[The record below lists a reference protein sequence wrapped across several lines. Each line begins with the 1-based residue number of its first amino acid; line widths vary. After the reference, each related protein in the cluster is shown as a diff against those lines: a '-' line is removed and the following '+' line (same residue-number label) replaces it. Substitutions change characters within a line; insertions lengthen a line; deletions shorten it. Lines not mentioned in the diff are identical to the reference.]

1 MAGLETLRAR
11 LAGLRRRI
19 VLALALEGSAR
30 LAGALFLAVV
40 TSFVLD
46 RFFKLETA
54 ARAALLIAALAWL
67 AYAAWRFLGARLGR
81 PLSEDTLAIAVEARF
96 PELKDRLVTAIQ
108 LSREPDPERWGMSPH
123 LVAES
128 ILAAEEPAG
137 RVRFRDA
144 LALKRVLRT
153 VALGIAALALLGAG
167 AAADP
172 ESART
177 WFARNVL
184 LRDLRWPQKT
194 YLEVD
199 PTVFVDG
206 VARMVRGGDIVVT
219 AFSRGE
225 LHPEK
230 VLLLYRDSEGEEGQ
244 ATMKADPAALSYRH
258 EFREVVFPITFRLE
272 GGDEVTRDY
281 RIELV
286 LPPEAME
293 IEIEIGFPEYAGR
306 EGKIVDLAGGDP
318 EVLAGGSLTLR
329 GRSSKPLEEAALLLG
344 DGEEEIVPAVLGSGD
359 RFEVRFLP
367 RKTVL
372 VGLRL
377 LDCDGLSNPGY
388 APRFLVRVV
397 PDRAPKVRLR
407 LQGIGSMVVPVA
419 GIPYEVRIRDD
430 VKAMEG
436 RLEALKSADDRTA
449 PEPHSV
455 PFDPGTLGGESA
467 DLRGVLEL
475 EPLGLSPGAFLT
487 LTAFARDN
495 ASPDAQEGRSDP
507 VSLRI
512 VTLED
517 LLSDLVRRQQE
528 QRQAFEELVAKET
541 RLRDELQDRRDKPP
555 ASPSDVREFGDAQAR
570 EQRQIA
576 RRVNAIEREMAQILD
591 EMQNNRISDPSRI
604 RELRRGVVDA
614 LGNLR
619 KALMEEQSLRLD
631 EIARRAGEAPLGGR
645 PGEEAALGYE
655 AILRAM
661 QGVLAHMIRVESFTE
676 IVESWRALM
685 EMQGSARAAAHRR
698 WLEEMRKIFP
708 DFQPPDGN
716 DSGR

>member
-1 MAGLETLRAR
+1 MAGLETIRSR

-19 VLALALEGSAR
+19 LLALALEGSAR
-30 LAGALFLAVV
+30 VAGALFLAVV

-54 ARAALLIAALAWL
+54 ARAALLVAALAWL
-67 AYAAWRFLGARLGR
+67 AYVAWRYLAARLGR
-81 PLSEDTLAIAVEARF
+81 PLSEDALATAVEARF

-108 LSREPDPERWGMSPH
+108 LSRETDPERWGMSPH
-123 LVAES
+123 LVAEA
-128 ILAAEEPAG
+128 IRAAEEPAG
-137 RVRFRDA
+137 SVRFRDA
-144 LALKRVLRT
+144 LALKQVFRA

-194 YLEVD
+194 YLELD

-206 VARMVRGGDIVVT
+206 AARIVRGGNIVVT

-225 LHPEK
+225 VHPEK
-230 VLLLYRDSEGEEGQ
+230 VLLHYRDSEGEEGQ
-244 ATMKADPAALSYRH
+244 AMMKADPAALSYRH

-293 IEIEIGFPEYAGR
+293 IEVEIGFPEYAGR
-306 EGKIVDLAGGDP
+306 EGKLVDLAAGDP

-329 GRSSKPLEEAALLLG
+329 GRSSKPLEEAALVLG
-344 DGEEEIVPAVLGSGD
+344 EGEEEIVPAILGSGD
-359 RFEVRFLP
+359 RFEARFLP
-367 RKTVL
+367 KKTVL

-377 LDCDGLSNPGY
+377 LDRDGLTNPAF

-419 GIPYEVRIRDD
+419 WIPYEVRIRDD
-430 VKAMEG
+430 VKATEG
-436 RLEALKSADDRTA
+436 RLEATASADDRAA
-449 PEPHSV
+449 PDPHRIH
-455 PFDPGTLGGESA
+455 FDPAGLGGETA
-467 DLRGVLEL
+467 ELRGVLEL
-475 EPLGLSPGAFLT
+475 EALGLSPGAFLT
-487 LTAFARDN
+487 LIAYATDN
-495 ASPDAQEGRSDP
+495 ASPEVQEGRSDP

-528 QRQAFEELVAKET
+528 QRQAFEELVTKET

-555 ASPSDVREFGDAQAR
+555 AAPSDVREFGDAQAR

-576 RRVNAIEREMAQILD
+576 RRVNTIEREMAQVLD
-591 EMQNNRISDPSRI
+591 EMQNNRISDASRI
-604 RELRRGVVDA
+604 HELRRGVVDA
-614 LGNLR
+614 LGDLR
-619 KALMEEQSLRLD
+619 KVLLEEQSLRLD
-631 EIARRAGEAPLGGR
+631 EIARLAGEAPLGGR
-645 PGEEAALGYE
+645 PGEDAAVGYE

-661 QGVLAHMIRVESFTE
+661 QAVLAHMIRVESFTE

-685 EMQGSARAAAHRR
+685 ELQGSARAAAYRR
-698 WLEEMRKIFP
+698 WLEEMRTIFP
-708 DFQPPDGN
+708 DFTPPDGN